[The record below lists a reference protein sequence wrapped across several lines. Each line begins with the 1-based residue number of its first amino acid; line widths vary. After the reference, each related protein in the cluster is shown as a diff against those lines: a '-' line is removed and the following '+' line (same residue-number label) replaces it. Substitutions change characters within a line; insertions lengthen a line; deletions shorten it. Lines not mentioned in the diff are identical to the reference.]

1 MGMVGLMTMISTYF
15 VWFVS
20 TKGDGELMQP
30 SSWSG
35 ADEYGM
41 GSITVAAVGFIGILY
56 IWLFVKTRSNVS
68 Q

>member
-1 MGMVGLMTMISTYF
+1 MH
-15 VWFVS
+15 
-20 TKGDGELMQP
+20 P

-56 IWLFVKTRSNVS
+56 IWLFVKTRNNVA